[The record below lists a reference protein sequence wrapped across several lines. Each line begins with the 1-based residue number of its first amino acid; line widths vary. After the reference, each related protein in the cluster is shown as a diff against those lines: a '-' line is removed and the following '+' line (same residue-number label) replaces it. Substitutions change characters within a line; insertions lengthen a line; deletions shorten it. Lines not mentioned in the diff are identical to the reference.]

1 MQVTTRSTK
10 KKTLIKFKL
19 CVTEKAEGSREV
31 KNDTHCRPVLEPQSL
46 IYGPEFFHDSEE
58 QHKTAGRKVL
68 VTDQRRVPGD
78 RACRKC
84 QRGRDFSDTAVAAK
98 KIRNHRSARNMRRRF
113 FYEKRSD
120 RTQNLNM
127 SKNWKEKEACT
138 NRVTSKPSK
147 LKKGHTIQFLFIFSG
162 AKILKTFLHMS
173 PKCVGSH
180 MRQESNLVRP
190 HGSKWFNPLRQS
202 TPLVR

>member
-1 MQVTTRSTK
+1 MTTRSTK
-10 KKTLIKFKL
+10 KKTLTKFKL
-19 CVTEKAEGSREV
+19 CVAEKAEGSKEV

-98 KIRNHRSARNMRRRF
+98 KN
-113 FYEKRSD
+113 
-120 RTQNLNM
+120 
-127 SKNWKEKEACT
+127 
-138 NRVTSKPSK
+138 
-147 LKKGHTIQFLFIFSG
+147 
-162 AKILKTFLHMS
+162 
-173 PKCVGSH
+173 
-180 MRQESNLVRP
+180 
-190 HGSKWFNPLRQS
+190 
-202 TPLVR
+202 